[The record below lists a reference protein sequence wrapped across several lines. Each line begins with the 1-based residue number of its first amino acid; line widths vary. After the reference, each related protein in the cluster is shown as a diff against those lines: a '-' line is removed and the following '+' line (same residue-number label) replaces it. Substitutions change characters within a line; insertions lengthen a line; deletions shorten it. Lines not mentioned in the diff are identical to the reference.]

1 MIKFIK
7 IKNKLKKGDLISI
20 TYLSLHLK
28 NIRKK
33 LFTGF
38 CTKIKN
44 KELNTTLTLK
54 LRKKKNNSNKK
65 IYYKFTINNTNSKKY
80 KKGRIGFEPTIKKY
94 L

>member
-54 LRKKKNNSNKK
+54 LRKKK
-65 IYYKFTINNTNSKKY
+65 TIV
-80 KKGRIGFEPTIKKY
+80 IKKFIINSP
-94 L
+94 LIIQIVKNIKREE